1 MKKLDRHI
9 SAAWLLT
16 LAGSVIVSTFVISL
30 TGIFE
35 IVELL
40 ARGAPWRSMLRLLL
54 WGLPAALTFSIPLSV
69 LTAGLLVFGK
79 LSADGEIMAM
89 KASGISMWRIMRV
102 PLLISGVLTMLC
114 LAIHSEVAPRAHRAM
129 GEIIAGLGVLSPSET
144 LDEGRFIDDFKGLT
158 IYLGRKNGDRVFN
171 VRVYDVRN
179 PDLKREIMAR
189 SGRILGDENGRDLWI
204 DLYDVRIAP
213 FSDQTPDAGFI
224 QRTQLKIEN
233 ALRLR
238 EYRVREQD
246 MSIPE
251 LLAAMSGTEFLYPSL
266 DEYDLSKQR
275 MSFIVEFNRRLC
287 LSLAC
292 TAFLLLGVPLGTA
305 AHRKESSAGVGISM
319 FLALNFYLFII
330 IGESLAKHPEASP
343 YLIVWFPVLISV
355 ALGSSLVR
363 RVS

>member
-9 SAAWLLT
+9 SAALLLT

-69 LTAGLLVFGK
+69 LTASLLVFGK
-79 LSADGEIMAM
+79 LSSDGEIMAM

-144 LDEGRFIDDFKGLT
+144 LDEGRFIDDFEGLT

-224 QRTQLKIEN
+224 QRTRLKIEN

-266 DEYDLSKQR
+266 SEYDLLKQR